1 MYRINLIFIGV
12 LLALASCAPARFV
25 EPLKRGQQVITGNFG
40 GPVAKIPGIGAIPI
54 PFTAIGYG
62 RGLTDK
68 TTVFGN
74 LHTTSLAFGVGQ
86 TDIGVSQSIWKN
98 DKMGISAQGSMNILV
113 DFYTGANRFWPQLD
127 ANYYLKYG
135 KNSKPVQLDA
145 LCKVDSKHYNFFY
158 AGISNWFDPYKTESQ
173 GRPNA
178 QFWIPSV
185 QLGHQWIRPK
195 WSYQAELKML
205 APNQSN
211 QNIVV
216 NYPSLLNNRGAIGLY
231 FGITYHLK

>member
-1 MYRINLIFIGV
+1 MYRFKVIFIGV
-12 LLALASCAPARFV
+12 LLALGSCAPARFV
-25 EPLKRGQQVITGNFG
+25 EPLKKGQQVITGNFG
-40 GPVAKIPGIGAIPI
+40 GPVAKIPGIGSIPI
-54 PFTAIGYG
+54 PFTAVGYG
-62 RGLTDK
+62 YGVSDK

-98 DKMGISAQGSMNILV
+98 DKMGISTQGTMNILV
-113 DFYTGANRFWPQLD
+113 DFYTGANRFWPQVD
-127 ANYYLKYG
+127 ANYYFRYG
-135 KNSKPVQLDA
+135 KHSKPVQLDA
-145 LCKVDSKHYNFFY
+145 MCKIESKHYNLLY

-185 QLGHQWIRPK
+185 QLGHQWVRPK

-211 QNIVV
+211 ENIVV